1 MGRYSKFD
9 REKQRKKYD
18 DILIRRKKEQAEID
32 QCYNDSL
39 KFQLLNKSIAFRK
52 SDLFGDSNYNRNMG
66 NLLQYQN
73 SNEITFGTLIS
84 EESISNSFVSKRKN
98 RSIGRSKIPIYND
111 KTSGKYS
118 FLVDAVINY
127 NWKYARSAD
136 ILKTSELRSP
146 WSFINDG
153 NDHIKTGFQ
162 KITLP
167 HYAKIYMLEY
177 QHHINKNMK
186 GKRYKQM
193 KGSNYLKSMTRNLGI
208 TDAVNELTDQ
218 TTKDIEGMV
227 YEKFMSKIVISGVT
241 GYIGDDQMA
250 QFILKHFEKYIN
262 PRHVLN
268 EVGQYSFGYSNKHGE
283 KSLTYCTG
291 IFHIHSKK
299 YGHHLVKYKYEQIG
313 RFDRVEYFGNSD
325 LLLEFDVKNGVYGYQ
340 TNGFVLNI
348 FGPNHTKIR
357 KMILK
362 TLVKELKG
370 KEYSEDIFQSMRV
383 SCLRNSSLQSFN
395 IPKSGCIN
403 NRIVFP
409 GKEQVEK
416 ELEKWVNSRGV
427 YTQNHIPYK
436 FSVLFEG
443 APGTGKTSWVYSLVE
458 KYGYKLIKIELDNEM
473 RSSDLTELTNTLGNV
488 CENPEIEPTI
498 ILFDEID
505 LMIEQD
511 KKESLRNMIR
521 VIDAIPENTIICATT
536 NHIENLDPAV
546 LRSGRFDRIIHMH
559 DFNREYAEKYCKNI
573 GIENYKE
580 FIDKLESGSE
590 NHTFNPARLATYATE
605 QLATEKGIQM
615 KLKVL
620 EEDVE

>member
-1 MGRYSKFD
+1 MGKYLSKKADKQNKMEDRYRRSYKTKRPSGIYMHIFHISDPSKTGM
-9 REKQRKKYD
+9 
-18 DILIRRKKEQAEID
+18 
-32 QCYNDSL
+32 
-39 KFQLLNKSIAFRK
+39 
-52 SDLFGDSNYNRNMG
+52 FGD
-66 NLLQYQN
+66 
-73 SNEITFGTLIS
+73 
-84 EESISNSFVSKRKN
+84 ESISKNYDNSLSILREYAENDFGGSDYDEYYPRENSSIMDNAFDSKLLLKKSKFFIVETNYWEYHHSAYVIWSKRCERYRYLLGDN
-98 RSIGRSKIPIYND
+98 DSEFMFDQTSIPLLY
-111 KTSGKYS
+111 
-118 FLVDAVINY
+118 
-127 NWKYARSAD
+127 
-136 ILKTSELRSP
+136 E
-146 WSFINDG
+146 
-153 NDHIKTGFQ
+153 
-162 KITLP
+162 
-167 HYAKIYMLEY
+167 LEY
-177 QHHINKNMK
+177 QHHINKKMK

-348 FGPNHTKIR
+348 FGPNHAKIR
-357 KMILK
+357 EMILK
-362 TLVKELKG
+362 TLVKELKS

-403 NRIVFP
+403 SRIVFP

-427 YTQNHIPYK
+427 YTQNNIPYK

-580 FIDKLESGSE
+580 FLDKLEGGSE